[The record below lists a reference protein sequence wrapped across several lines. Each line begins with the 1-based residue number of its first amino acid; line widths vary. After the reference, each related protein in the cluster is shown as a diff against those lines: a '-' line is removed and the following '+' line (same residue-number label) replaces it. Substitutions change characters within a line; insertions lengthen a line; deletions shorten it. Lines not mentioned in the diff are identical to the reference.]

1 MPSSTG
7 SSAPV
12 MKDASG
18 PSGNITAAAISP
30 RAALRDSR
38 VASPIAQGRVVR
50 TIREAVAAVASRQG
64 LVMLPKRAGSY
75 DARPGISFMEIDLLP
90 TPSALACAGII
101 NEILVRLAR
110 QYGTM
115 P

>member
-1 MPSSTG
+1 
-7 SSAPV
+7 
-12 MKDASG
+12 
-18 PSGNITAAAISP
+18 
-30 RAALRDSR
+30 
-38 VASPIAQGRVVR
+38 
-50 TIREAVAAVASRQG
+50 
-64 LVMLPKRAGSY
+64 MLPKRAGSY